1 MQDFYRDPDTFLLCF
16 ECFWLVDINSGHQPV
31 ELPPGKIPDFRLLPW
46 PLIAAPDRQPFIDQ
60 DKTIRFTEQSFDPVP
75 SSSTEQEE
83 RTGCRIH
90 FKLVFDRSYVKKK
103 YKLRMTF
110 FHLASI
116 LSRQVFAPV
125 LIVYSCIVFHTHQ
138 AKDIHNDYESLLYY
152 KMSLC
157 TQKQGGMHV
166 YNQIF

>member
-1 MQDFYRDPDTFLLCF
+1 MTDSTSPNGIVHLNGLENPEAGTSGFFYFWSFFFKKIARGRVNAPLTIVRPSQIRTCGFSASGSLRNELFTLSFIYTDIDPR
-16 ECFWLVDINSGHQPV
+16 SYQ
-31 ELPPGKIPDFRLLPW
+31 R
-46 PLIAAPDRQPFIDQ
+46 IAVIW
-60 DKTIRFTEQSFDPVP
+60 
-75 SSSTEQEE
+75 
-83 RTGCRIH
+83 
-90 FKLVFDRSYVKKK
+90 SYVKKK

-116 LSRQVFAPV
+116 LSRQVFAPA